1 MNGIEKIN
9 ARLIA
14 DAQIEIDAV
23 KAEADERCAA
33 ILGEYEAR
41 AAQVY
46 EERMARGRSACSLKR
61 ERMEASADMELR
73 KANLAFKQELVGEA
87 FAQAVE
93 AIARLPRDEYIDF
106 LARMMA
112 QAAMNGEEEVL
123 FSETDKAAV
132 GAEALRRANALL
144 KAQGGRGTLCLCD
157 ETADISGGFIMRC
170 GNIEVN
176 CATDTLVMLQRSS
189 LSSQVAEILFS

>member
-1 MNGIEKIN
+1 MNGIEKIS
-9 ARLIA
+9 ARLIS
-14 DAQIEIDAV
+14 DAQLEIDAV
-23 KAEADERCAA
+23 KAEAETRCAE
-33 ILGEYEAR
+33 ILAEYEAK

-46 EERMARGRSACSLKR
+46 SEHMARDRSACNQRR
-61 ERMEASADMELR
+61 ERMEASADMEQR
-73 KANLAFKQELVGEA
+73 KATLAFKQEIVGEA
-87 FAQAVE
+87 FSQAIE
-93 AIARLPRDEYIDF
+93 AVAKLPKDEYIDF

-123 FSETDKAAV
+123 FSKADASTV
-132 GAEALRRANALL
+132 AAEALRRANALI
-144 KAQGGRGTLCLCD
+144 KAQGGRGTLCLAED
-157 ETADISGGFIMRC
+157 TADIPGGFIMRS